1 MIPGEKFP
9 VMEIFGPTIQG
20 EGAMAGK
27 RCHFVR
33 FGGCD
38 YRCSWCDSM
47 HAVTPELIKL
57 NAQWLLPHQI
67 VERLEQVSILGGRS
81 QWVTLSGGNP
91 GMWDLTSVVEELK
104 KAQWKIAVETQGS
117 ERRDWLE
124 HCDLITVS
132 PKGPSSG
139 MHHRFNMRALGE
151 WLTIQDK
158 SSSRLRQVVFKIV
171 IFTPDDLAFAR
182 EIRLTYPFVP
192 FYLSVGTPLEF
203 DTEKGLRHY
212 ICEGYKNLSEMAL
225 KDDAFSDVTILPQLH
240 VLAWGQEKGR

>member
-1 MIPGEKFP
+1 MMPGEKFP

-67 VERLEQVSILGGRS
+67 VERLEQVSVLGGRS

-117 ERRDWLE
+117 ERRDWVE
-124 HCDLITVS
+124 HADLVTIS

-139 MHHRFNMRALGE
+139 MVDKFDMKALGK
-151 WLTIQDK
+151 WLWMQDK
-158 SSSRLRQVVFKIV
+158 SSSGLRQVVFKVV
-171 IFTPDDLAFAR
+171 IFNQEDLAFAR

-192 FYLSVGTPLEF
+192 FYLSVGTYTDIGPI
-203 DTEKGLRHY
+203 DQKKR
-212 ICEGYKNLSEMAL
+212 ICADYQWLCEAAL
-225 KDDAFSDVTILPQLH
+225 KDDAFSDITILPQLH
-240 VLAWGQEKGR
+240 VLAWGQEKER